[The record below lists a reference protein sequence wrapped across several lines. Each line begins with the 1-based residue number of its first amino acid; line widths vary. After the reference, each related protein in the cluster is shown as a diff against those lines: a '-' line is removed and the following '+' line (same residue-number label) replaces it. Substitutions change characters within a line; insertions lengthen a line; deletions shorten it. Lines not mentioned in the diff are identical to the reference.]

1 MRLYSY
7 CRSSASYRVRIALAL
22 KGVRYEYVAVDIS
35 RAANA
40 QAEHGFERV
49 NPMRQVPVLEWRDAA
64 QQLERLTQS
73 VAIIEYLDERFP
85 EPPLFAREP
94 LARARQR
101 EAVEIVNAGT
111 QPLQNNKTLATLRAA
126 GGEELEARFRNE
138 AIARGLA
145 ALELLAQRQPGPLF
159 MATQPSIADV
169 FIVPQLYNAR
179 RFGVPLTAHPRLVEI
194 EHHALALGAFRAAHP
209 DSQPD
214 APSTEGAAERD
225 PPPSATGKVP

>member
-22 KGVRYEYVAVDIS
+22 KGIRYEYVAVDIS

-40 QAEHGFERV
+40 QAEHGYERV

-64 QQLERLTQS
+64 QKLERLTQS

-85 EPPLFAREP
+85 ESPLFAREP

-111 QPLQNNKTLATLRAA
+111 QPLQNSKTLATLRAA

-138 AIARGLA
+138 AIARGLL
-145 ALELLAQRQPGPLF
+145 ALEQLAERQAGPLF
-159 MATQPSIADV
+159 MGREPSIADV
-169 FIVPQLYNAR
+169 FIVPQLYSAH
-179 RFGVPLTAHPRLVEI
+179 RFGVSLAAHPRLVEI
-194 EHHALALGAFRAAHP
+194 ERHALVLTAFRAAHP

-214 APSTEGAAERD
+214 AA
-225 PPPSATGKVP
+225 SASPLASEKGKVP